1 MELCQ
6 NVDNAVV
13 LACRGEIRS
22 PENSLLCVFGQANPA
37 PTADDGIGRFSFGT
51 LPFSMN
57 VIFLCYDRLIS
68 GILFDVRILIKYVR
82 LREWQITVLRSKLT
96 CFNGCCA
103 GNFCTFVRI
112 GFTVIDS
119 TGNTF

>member
-37 PTADDGIGRFSFGT
+37 PTADDGIDRFGFDTIPRSTVAGT
-51 LPFSMN
+51 NNLPH
-57 VIFLCYDRLIS
+57 
-68 GILFDVRILIKYVR
+68 K
-82 LREWQITVLRSKLT
+82 T
-96 CFNGCCA
+96 A
-103 GNFCTFVRI
+103 
-112 GFTVIDS
+112 
-119 TGNTF
+119 

>member
-37 PTADDGIGRFSFGT
+37 PTADNWIARFSFDT
-51 LPFSMN
+51 LPSHSQ
-57 VIFLCYDRLIS
+57 L
-68 GILFDVRILIKYVR
+68 RI
-82 LREWQITVLRSKLT
+82 TSHS
-96 CFNGCCA
+96 
-103 GNFCTFVRI
+103 I
-112 GFTVIDS
+112 GK
-119 TGNTF
+119 

>member
-37 PTADDGIGRFSFGT
+37 PTADNWIARFSFDT
-51 LPFSMN
+51 LPS
-57 VIFLCYDRLIS
+57 IELIY
-68 GILFDVRILIKYVR
+68 GKNYNYPTDKR
-82 LREWQITVLRSKLT
+82 
-96 CFNGCCA
+96 CC
-103 GNFCTFVRI
+103 
-112 GFTVIDS
+112 
-119 TGNTF
+119 TGGLQSV

>member
-37 PTADDGIGRFSFGT
+37 PAADDWTGGWVLTHSSLLAVYGKFK
-51 LPFSMN
+51 
-57 VIFLCYDRLIS
+57 
-68 GILFDVRILIKYVR
+68 IKR
-82 LREWQITVLRSKLT
+82 
-96 CFNGCCA
+96 
-103 GNFCTFVRI
+103 
-112 GFTVIDS
+112 
-119 TGNTF
+119 

>member
-37 PTADDGIGRFSFGT
+37 PTADDGIDRFGFDT
-51 LPFSMN
+51 LLQFM
-57 VIFLCYDRLIS
+57 I
-68 GILFDVRILIKYVR
+68 
-82 LREWQITVLRSKLT
+82 
-96 CFNGCCA
+96 
-103 GNFCTFVRI
+103 
-112 GFTVIDS
+112 
-119 TGNTF
+119 

>member
-37 PTADDGIGRFSFGT
+37 LTADGWIGHFSFET
-51 LPFSMN
+51 LPFS
-57 VIFLCYDRLIS
+57 FIS
-68 GILFDVRILIKYVR
+68 NNLNH
-82 LREWQITVLRSKLT
+82 T
-96 CFNGCCA
+96 
-103 GNFCTFVRI
+103 
-112 GFTVIDS
+112 
-119 TGNTF
+119 